1 MRANNFIASLFPVY
15 WSQRGRSLAKSFVV
29 FSGTAIREVRQQV
42 PSANEALRLVRT
54 LRKLRRPAVRIEDAR
69 GKSVSFFELKAL
81 AEIESGGTAD
91 KAR

>member
-1 MRANNFIASLFPVY
+1 MVARV
-15 WSQRGRSLAKSFVV
+15 AKSFVV
-29 FSGTAIREVRQQV
+29 LSETAIAEIRVPV

-81 AEIESGGTAD
+81 AELESGGP
-91 KAR
+91 R